1 MQYITIKDIH
11 GQDIKMS
18 KFIHGS
24 PSARDGEDPFQ
35 IMDRYRELG
44 GNTFD
49 VARFYGFPRIGLRE
63 SLLAEYIHTRNCR
76 DQVVVITKGGM
87 PELNEDTSFKRFR
100 INREAILGD
109 FYTSC
114 DALQIGQIDL
124 YLLHRDDPS
133 LPVSQIMDVLQEV
146 VDTGLVRAIGVSNW
160 SVERIREANEY
171 AAALNRPQLAVSEIQ
186 WSYSYL
192 NHAMRKD
199 DTVSIMNPALYQQY
213 QEYPIPVLA
222 FSSQSYGLF
231 SYLYE
236 GKETWSTLKPL
247 RAMYDCPENHKKM
260 EKVRQY
266 CSEHGVS
273 PAALI
278 TAYLACNPVTCA
290 PIFSCKTMEQLEDT
304 MRGTELILDQ
314 KTIEWMDDLSE

>member
-1 MQYITIKDIH
+1 MQYITIKDID
-11 GQDIKMS
+11 GNEIKLS

-24 PSARDGEDPFQ
+24 PAARAEEDTFR

-44 GNTFD
+44 GSTFD

-63 SLLAEYIHTRNCR
+63 ACLADYIRSRACR
-76 DQVVVITKGGM
+76 DQVTVITKGGM
-87 PELNEDTSFKRFR
+87 PELNSDTSFKRLR

-109 FYTSC
+109 FYTSY
-114 DALQIGQIDL
+114 DALQIGRIDV

-133 LPVSQIMDVLQEV
+133 VPISKIMDILQEI
-146 VDTGLVRAIGVSNW
+146 VDTGLVRSIGVSNW
-160 SVERIREANEY
+160 SVERIMEANEY
-171 AAALNRPQLAVSEIQ
+171 ASSLNRPLLSVSEIQ

-199 DTVSIMNPALYQQY
+199 ETVSIMNPALYRQY
-213 QEYPIPVLA
+213 EAYPIPVLA

-236 GKETWSTLKPL
+236 GKETWETLKPA
-247 RAMYDCPENHKKM
+247 RASYDCPENRKKM
-260 EKVRQY
+260 EKVRLY
-266 CSEHGVS
+266 CNAHGVS

-278 TAYLACNPVTCA
+278 TAYLACNKVTCA

-304 MRGTELILDQ
+304 MSGVNLLLDQ
-314 KTIEWMDDLSE
+314 KTIDWMDDLSE